1 MRWREFCEDKIV
13 DLREAARTE
22 GLRGFMD
29 LYLILFVH
37 AKKKNK
43 KQKEPNFIWRFSG
56 TFWEFNKFLSPHHRV
71 IWSTL
76 EH

>member
-13 DLREAARTE
+13 DLREAALTE

-37 AKKKNK
+37 AKKQNK
-43 KQKEPNFIWRFSG
+43 KQKTKRTKFYLGI
-56 TFWEFNKFLSPHHRV
+56 FWHLLR
-71 IWSTL
+71 I
-76 EH
+76 